1 MPSRCLRTKSLL
13 VIVAGAGM
21 ALVAAVGCAP
31 DTDLTDERTR
41 DDSGAASLGPTGAGL
56 VDPPPGAGGV
66 PPNLA
71 GLIIRFGAPVTVPD
85 GGLSVCA
92 SAAGTIR
99 SRGAALPMPCDGG
112 GACYR
117 VGIAGSL
124 PPGTTCRVTL
134 EAPLARDDGSMVAAG
149 PVGQFDTAGAP
160 DQSPPQLANVMTSL
174 EAGCLGVTLTT
185 DEPVT
190 VEALIHLGETTTT
203 IPVGAGM
210 GNLDL
215 AIPARGLAPAADGDI
230 VIRATDR
237 AGNGAATE
245 AIALHTPPAAPP
257 VVITE
262 VLANPAGKE
271 PVQEFVELR
280 NIGDGTVSLEG
291 LRLEDSRGGDVLP
304 AVELAA
310 GGYAVVVG
318 AGYDH
323 FSPVDVQP
331 RATAALVRLDTRIGS
346 DGLSNSGEAVRLRAA
361 GGPDAPVISSYGGW
375 VDVSAT
381 AWSGRS
387 VRRAADEACDRPAS
401 WNRTPLAAT
410 PGW

>member
-1 MPSRCLRTKSLL
+1 MRTRWLWTKSFL
-13 VIVAGAGM
+13 VIVAGAGT

-41 DDSGAASLGPTGAGL
+41 GDSAGADLGPTGAGL

-71 GLIIRFGAPVTVPD
+71 GLVIRFGAPVTVPD

-92 SAAGTIR
+92 SDAGTIR
-99 SRGAALPMPCDGG
+99 SRGAAEPMPCDGG
-112 GACYR
+112 GSCYR

-149 PVGQFDTAGAP
+149 PVGQFDTAAAP
-160 DQSPPQLANVMTSL
+160 DQSPPQLTNVMTTL

-190 VEALIHLGETTTT
+190 VEALVNVAGVTTT
-203 IPVGAGM
+203 IPVGAGT
-210 GNLDL
+210 GSLDL
-215 AIPARGLAPAADGDI
+215 AIPARDLVADADGDI
-230 VIRATDR
+230 IIRATDR

-280 NIGDGTVSLEG
+280 NIGDATVSLEG

-318 AGYDH
+318 AGYDP

-331 RATAALVRLDTRIGS
+331 RATAVLVRLDTRIGS
-346 DGLSNSGEAVRLRAA
+346 DGLSNSGEAVHLRAA